1 MNQSLP
7 HGSVKPGINLEI
19 EYLRAV
25 AVLLVVFVHVGVL
38 FPRLG
43 LGQWTG
49 VDLFSAFP
57 ASSFAVV
64 TTNILTIALP
74 KADGG
79 SRLVRFGSGAFS
91 ALPPQRGSG
100 WRSTCCAR
108 GNSTHQDGSAP
119 SRTA

>member
-49 VDLFSAFP
+49 VDLFFCISGFVICRSYDQYFDDRIAEGRWWLAACAFWVRRIFRLAPSAWLWLAINVLCAWKFN
-57 ASSFAVV
+57 SS
-64 TTNILTIALP
+64 
-74 KADGG
+74 G
-79 SRLVRFGSGAFS
+79 
-91 ALPPQRGSG
+91 
-100 WRSTCCAR
+100 C
-108 GNSTHQDGSAP
+108 SAP